1 VTRAGD
7 IATSALASVV
17 RLGAGSSARFAA
29 RRPEKLVEL
38 YDFEACPYCRRVR
51 EALSEFDI
59 DALIFPCPKGGTR
72 FRPRVAALGGKQQYP
87 YLVDP
92 NTGSQLYESA
102 DIVDYLRRTYQAPSA
117 PLWMGPLSL
126 ASSEMAT
133 RVRRQRGRTARPARA
148 PEKPLELWGFEA
160 CTFCRIVRETLCE
173 LELPYVQHNV
183 ARGSPRRKAFV
194 ARSGRMMVPYLLD
207 PNTGREMFESADIVT
222 YLEKTY
228 GIEPTYGMSG
238 AP

>member
-1 VTRAGD
+1 MFRMVSRAGD
-7 IATSALASVV
+7 IATSALASAV
-17 RLGAGSSARFAA
+17 RLGAGSYARFAA

-59 DALIFPCPKGGTR
+59 DALVYPCPKRGTR
-72 FRPRVAALGGKQQYP
+72 FRPRAAELGGKQQYP
-87 YLVDP
+87 YLVDT
-92 NTGSQLYESA
+92 NTGTSLYESA
-102 DIVDYLRRTYQAPSA
+102 DIVEYLRQTYDAPSA

-133 RVRRQRGRTARPARA
+133 RFRSQRGRTARPSRA
-148 PEKPLELWGFEA
+148 PESPLELWGFEA
-160 CTFCRIVRETLCE
+160 CSFCRIVRETLCE

-183 ARGSPRRKAFV
+183 ARGSPRRAGFM
-194 ARSGRMMVPYLLD
+194 ARSGRMMVPYLAD

-222 YLEKTY
+222 YLEQTY
-228 GIEPTYGMSG
+228 G
-238 AP
+238 APGT